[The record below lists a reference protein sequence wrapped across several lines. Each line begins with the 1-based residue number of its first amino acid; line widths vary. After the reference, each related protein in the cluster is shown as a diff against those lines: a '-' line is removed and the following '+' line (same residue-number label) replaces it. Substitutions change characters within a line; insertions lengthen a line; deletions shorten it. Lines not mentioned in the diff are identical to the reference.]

1 MKKIIIIVLF
11 CPVLLFGQDFNK
23 IYYNT
28 DWEVTSKINSIY
40 YRTSDFIDSLLAFD
54 GKIEDRY
61 ALNNQLEMIGY
72 YKNGKKN
79 GEFIF
84 YYPNGDIRL
93 IANYLNNYRNGNWR
107 EFYPNGCVKIETEY
121 VNNLELLIQLNDSSG
136 NSVIN
141 DNKFRFKQDGFKVK
155 GQILDCYRNGRWK
168 ITSEKY
174 GVAKLTYEKG
184 ELIKGVLKKDEEVTT
199 IYFEGA
205 FPIILEPVKFFNTE
219 NLILERGAILKN
231 NYALEGI
238 HRNKYLSAKKITI
251 DTKEEL
257 ESFIKNE
264 FELTNLIKEET
275 IKIKIIVED
284 SKPVN
289 CITQPIIANNLLED
303 LNLIIGI
310 IEKLNFMSQGSF
322 EMDYKIELEEELNK

>member
-11 CPVLLFGQDFNK
+11 YPILLFGQDFNK

-93 IANYLNNYRNGNWR
+93 IANYLNNYRNGNWK
-107 EFYPNGCVKIETEY
+107 EFYPNGCVKIEAKY
-121 VNNLELLIQLNDSSG
+121 INNLELLIQLNDSSG

-141 DNKFRFKQDGFKVK
+141 DNKYRFKQDGFKVK
-155 GQILDCYRNGRWK
+155 GHILDCYRKGR
-168 ITSEKY
+168 
-174 GVAKLTYEKG
+174 
-184 ELIKGVLKKDEEVTT
+184 
-199 IYFEGA
+199 
-205 FPIILEPVKFFNTE
+205 
-219 NLILERGAILKN
+219 
-231 NYALEGI
+231 
-238 HRNKYLSAKKITI
+238 
-251 DTKEEL
+251 
-257 ESFIKNE
+257 
-264 FELTNLIKEET
+264 
-275 IKIKIIVED
+275 
-284 SKPVN
+284 
-289 CITQPIIANNLLED
+289 
-303 LNLIIGI
+303 
-310 IEKLNFMSQGSF
+310 
-322 EMDYKIELEEELNK
+322 